1 MNEFELLQH
10 IYDRSASLQGRRDIL
25 VGPGD
30 DAAVL
35 AIGTQA
41 VLLTVDQLVAGRHYA
56 PSTTPIDLIARKAIA
71 RSVSDIAAMGGTPT
85 AALATGCLPHNFTHA
100 NELFDRMAHWA
111 QHFGCPLIGG
121 DIATSD
127 NTIVLTVTVIGAPH
141 PIRGPVLRS
150 TARPGDAVYITGR
163 VGASLPSGRHLSFEP
178 RLREARALC
187 DILRARLHAM
197 IDLSDGLGRDAAR
210 IAAASHVRID
220 LDPAAIPLHAE
231 ARDHMAALADGED
244 YELLFTAPADAPV
257 PPSIGQTP
265 ITRIGLVAAP
275 ATDRPVGA
283 FITAGARTIDLAD
296 AGWDHR

>member
-1 MNEFELLQH
+1 MNESELLQH

-41 VLLTVDQLVAGRHYA
+41 VLLTVDQLVAGRHYN
-56 PSTTPIDLIARKAIA
+56 PGTTPIDLISRKAIA

-100 NELFDRMAHWA
+100 NELFDRMANWA
-111 QHFGCPLIGG
+111 LHFGCPLIGG

-127 NTIVLTVTVIGAPH
+127 NAAVLTVTVIGAPH

-150 TARPGDAVYITGR
+150 TAKPGDAVYVTGR

-187 DILRARLHAM
+187 DILRAKLHAM

-210 IAAASHVRID
+210 IAAASKVRID
-220 LDPAAIPLHAE
+220 LDPGAIPLHAE
-231 ARDHMAALADGED
+231 ARDPMAALADGED

-265 ITRIGLVAAP
+265 VTRIGLVAAP
-275 ATDRPVGA
+275 VADRPAGA